1 MKGKLGIDLGNIN
14 YDRVLG
20 NIKPRSEDTIRGILM
35 SLGSLSDKKKEYIV
49 KRLKGLNSSELIN
62 LKSLIYKEE
71 NVLQRLNLVYQAM
84 AKADNDRLIKERE
97 NRQKNEIGKEL
108 SEGFQNRIY
117 PKLQILQKKI
127 DNGEIDM
134 RSWGSF
140 VEVLK
145 AKLQDGKISL
155 QEYEKVFESKLNN
168 LLGIKDPNKKNDDLL
183 MYGLI
188 AVVGYLLYKNFKK

>member
-1 MKGKLGIDLGNIN
+1 MSKIGSVAMDIDKKIENLF
-14 YDRVLG
+14 
-20 NIKPRSEDTIRGILM
+20 KPRSEDTIRGILM
-35 SLGSLSDKKKEYIV
+35 SLGSFSDGKKEYIE
-49 KRLKGLNSSELIN
+49 KRLRGLNSSELIN

-84 AKADNDRLIKERE
+84 AKADEDRLIKERE

-140 VEVLK
+140 VEVIK

-155 QEYEKVFESKLNN
+155 QEYEKVFESKLNE

-188 AVVGYLLYKNFKK
+188 AVVGYLLYKKFKN

>member
-1 MKGKLGIDLGNIN
+1 MG
-14 YDRVLG
+14 
-20 NIKPRSEDTIRGILM
+20 
-35 SLGSLSDKKKEYIV
+35 
-49 KRLKGLNSSELIN
+49 
-62 LKSLIYKEE
+62 
-71 NVLQRLNLVYQAM
+71 
-84 AKADNDRLIKERE
+84 
-97 NRQKNEIGKEL
+97 EL

-140 VEVLK
+140 VEVMK